1 MPSTDFV
8 KFNAYSIKDLIN
20 QKLAQ
25 DTNFTDQIYEGSNLA
40 TLIDIFSYIAHSL
53 LYCLNNAAAESMFA
67 DTQMYE
73 NMNRLCRFIGY
84 NPRGMSPSTARFLPY
99 SESQSAEALSAFTE
113 YLSTHRNILK
123 YSYVD
128 TGKTDS
134 NGKTIYYSV
143 GDEDV
148 SDIEYNTTNDYEFRM
163 YNGIWRMY
171 NTVFTATGSE
181 WETFTLTGLR
191 SDNSTNEYIAHGF
204 INVFAV
210 LYDGQ
215 RIRKFY
221 KFKPTLQQ
229 LFKVPILEESEP
241 SGFSTPKN
249 ILFTGD
255 LAIGEL
261 QNAQDSYDKAVK
273 GGFIPDKTIFD
284 KRSHVFNVRLNENKE
299 YQITFGDGS
308 TGARL
313 PEGASVYVVYLDT
326 NGEEADISP
335 REVVAPL
342 QPNTFSANSELY
354 NAILLGS
361 DDQMGNAVLNTFYT
375 GYVTNISP
383 STNAVLEESV
393 DDIRDNAPNW
403 FKMGNRLV
411 THGDYEYY
419 LKNHPYFRGL
429 YSDVKCMNNW
439 EYVASFY
446 KWLYNLGI
454 RKYGN
459 PRQFL
464 NQNRLVK
471 NDFQIADPAD
481 CNNIYLWVIENSA
494 STASTARDDV
504 RISETSTD
512 TWTMLKSIKDLTHE
526 PILLRAI
533 PVDFKICAAP
543 ANDVVN
549 ALENFSDEETKEF
562 FKQSYLEVTL
572 DDDALYSS
580 SSVAV
585 QVASRFITYFE
596 TSRRL
601 GQIVNFNDLLNM
613 ILDIEGVN
621 RVRTLYIPKDDMGN
635 LDPNS
640 AIIYNG
646 ICMASYTVG
655 LDNLIDIG
663 VDIEVSNSSRSLEAF
678 QYAAYIDNTTVVDS
692 IKVIKKSLTSMNKV
706 QY

>member
-1 MPSTDFV
+1 MASTDFV

-84 NPRGMSPSTARFLPY
+84 NPRGMSPATARFIPY
-99 SESQSAEALSAFTE
+99 PNVSGEDAVAQFQEELKTKH
-113 YLSTHRNILK
+113 TILK
-123 YSYVD
+123 YSYVN

-143 GDEDV
+143 GDEDIN
-148 SDIEYNTTNDYEFRM
+148 DNAYNASNDYEFQM
-163 YNGIWRMY
+163 YNGIWKMY
-171 NTVFTATGSE
+171 NTVFTATGSA
-181 WETFTLTGLR
+181 WETFTLTGLK
-191 SDNSTNEYIAHGF
+191 SDASSNDYIAHGF

-210 LYDGQ
+210 TYVENENHETIIGT
-215 RIRKFY
+215 IR
-221 KFKPTLQQ
+221 KFKPTLEQ
-229 LFKVPILEESEP
+229 LFKIPMESKNEVVK
-241 SGFSTPKN
+241 FNTEHN
-249 ILFTGD
+249 ILYD
-255 LAIGEL
+255 
-261 QNAQDSYDKAVK
+261 QNSQ
-273 GGFIPDKTIFD
+273 
-284 KRSHVFNVRLNENKE
+284 VFNVRLSENKE

-308 TGARL
+308 TGSRL
-313 PEGASVYVVYLDT
+313 PEGASIYVIYLDT
-326 NGEEADISP
+326 NGMDANISP
-335 REVVAPL
+335 GEVNAQL
-342 QPNTFSANSELY
+342 QPNFFGASMELY
-354 NAILLGS
+354 NAILLGNN
-361 DDQMGNAVLNTFYT
+361 DQVRDSLVEGYYG

-383 STNAVLEESV
+383 NTYAALEESV
-393 DDIRDNAPNW
+393 DDIQENAPNW

-419 LKNHPYFRGL
+419 IKNHPYFRGKYL
-429 YSDVKCMNNW
+429 DVKCMNNW

-446 KWLYNLGI
+446 KWLYNLGL
-454 RKYGN
+454 RKHNN
-459 PRQFL
+459 PRYFL

-481 CNNIYLWVIENSA
+481 CNNIYLWVLENTS
-494 STASTARDDV
+494 SPSDNENIIRTD
-504 RISETSTD
+504 SEFLRNTI
-512 TWTMLKSIKDLTHE
+512 KPIKDLTHE
-526 PILLRAI
+526 PILLRGI

-543 ANDVVN
+543 TSEVIEAF
-549 ALENFSDEETKEF
+549 ENGTTDAMNNF
-562 FKQSYLEVTL
+562 FAKSYLEITL

-585 QVASRFITYFE
+585 QVASKFITFFE
-596 TSRRL
+596 SSKRL
-601 GQIVNFNDLLNM
+601 GQIVNFNDLMNM

-621 RVRTLYIPKDDMGN
+621 RIRTLYIPNDENGN
-635 LDPNS
+635 PDPNS

-646 ICMASYTVG
+646 ICLASFTTG

-663 VDIEVSNSSRSLEAF
+663 ADLEVSNSSRSLEQF
-678 QYAAYIDNTTVVDS
+678 QYAYVSNNDSVIKS
-692 IKVIKKSLTSMNKV
+692 IKVIKKSLTSLNKV